1 MEDEKKQQ
9 RYSGHNLP
17 LGSGRCG
24 GGLGAPA
31 LVAGLHVASG
41 GGSGTGGSPVGSLS
55 VPAGAGGSS
64 LRSESTSRC
73 ARDFPLA
80 GEAIGNGLG
89 TDLVGAGGLGLLDAS
104 GVLVLLRFGV
114 AVEVQISHDVPLSL
128 AGSEGAT
135 EAEDLTGKHPPDET
149 DGVATLVVGRDRD
162 IDVLGGGV
170 TVAKS
175 LCIVSSRSRGAFH
188 GVQRTMTGML
198 T

>member
-9 RYSGHNLP
+9 RYSKHNLP
-17 LGSGRCG
+17 LSGGRCS

-31 LVAGLHVASG
+31 LVASLHIASG
-41 GGSGTGGSPVGSLS
+41 GGSGTGGSPVRGLS
-55 VPAGAGGSS
+55 VPASAGSSS

-73 ARDFPLA
+73 AGDLPLA
-80 GEAIGNGLG
+80 SEAIGNGLG
-89 TDLVGAGGLGLLDAS
+89 TDLVGTGSLGLLDTS

-114 AVEVQISHDVPLSL
+114 AVEVQISHDVPLGL
-128 AGSEGAT
+128 AGSEGAAK
-135 EAEDLTGKHPPDET
+135 AENLTGKHPPDKT
-149 DGVATLVVGRDRD
+149 NGVTALVVGRDGN

-170 TVAKS
+170 TVAKG
-175 LCIVSSRSRGAFH
+175 LYVVSSRFRGAFE